1 MKFVFYYVISLCK
14 NDYTYIMSRHPSN
27 KKVTYEKIS
36 GWWSTK
42 TLNETLKILNSR
54 IIMRSIKYFATSL
67 VWALE
72 GHREN
77 LEKCAL
83 M

>member
-42 TLNETLKILNSR
+42 TLNETLKILTAASSCDQLNILQHHLSG
-54 IIMRSIKYFATSL
+54 L
-67 VWALE
+67 
-72 GHREN
+72 
-77 LEKCAL
+77 
-83 M
+83 